1 MAAIEVTRK
10 DFTTTELRAASR
22 KARDAKAARRM
33 LAIALVIEG
42 KNRRTA
48 AETCGMDRQTL
59 RDWVHRYNAEGL
71 AGLKNRKA
79 PGRPSRLTAQQKA
92 ELATLVEKGPD
103 AEQDGVVRWRCT
115 DLKRR
120 IEEMFGVKLHERT
133 VGKQLKALGYVR
145 LSVRPQHPKSDPQ
158 ARRRGAWRWC
168 SAGHWPGLKTN
179 IAAVQGCMARECL
192 NGCHCPCDN
201 CSQNRPTFMP
211 ASSFS

>member
-1 MAAIEVTRK
+1 MAAIEITRK
-10 DFTTTELRAASR
+10 DLTAKELRAGSA
-22 KARDAKAARRM
+22 KVHGAKAARRM
-33 LAIALVIEG
+33 LAIALVLEG
-42 KNRRTA
+42 KDRKTA

-79 PGRPSRLTAQQKA
+79 PGRPCRLTAEQKA
-92 ELATLVEKGPD
+92 ELASLIERGPD
-103 AEQDGVVRWRCT
+103 TEQDGVVRWRCI

-158 ARRRGAWRWC
+158 AQEVFK
-168 SAGHWPGLKTN
+168 KTSS
-179 IAAVQGCMARECL
+179 IRLHPFCPSTPAASLWKSGFK
-192 NGCHCPCDN
+192 
-201 CSQNRPTFMP
+201 TKP
-211 ASSFS
+211 ASVSRAR

>member
-103 AEQDGVVRWRCT
+103 AEQDGVVRWR
-115 DLKRR
+115 RR
-120 IEEMFGVKLHERT
+120 FEAAHRGDVRRKAARTHGRQAAQGLGLCAAFGPAATSQERSASPSPRRMAMVLSGALAWVKNQYSCGT
-133 VGKQLKALGYVR
+133 
-145 LSVRPQHPKSDPQ
+145 
-158 ARRRGAWRWC
+158 
-168 SAGHWPGLKTN
+168 GLY
-179 IAAVQGCMARECL
+179 G
-192 NGCHCPCDN
+192 P
-201 CSQNRPTFMP
+201 
-211 ASSFS
+211 